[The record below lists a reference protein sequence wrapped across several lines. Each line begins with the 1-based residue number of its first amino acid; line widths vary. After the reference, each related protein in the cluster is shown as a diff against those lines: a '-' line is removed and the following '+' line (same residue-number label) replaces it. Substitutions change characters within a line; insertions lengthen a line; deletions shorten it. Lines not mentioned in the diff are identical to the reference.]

1 MKSKQK
7 KEGAIYQNPNL
18 SVSGIQLSIM
28 IGDPL
33 WLSGL
38 TRYMKL
44 PTLER
49 EVCILYFSNRYNRD
63 RNDKFLFIQKLF
75 QTVKGKHGYTCV
87 FCKTWTVSEFTLL
100 TV

>member
-33 WLSGL
+33 GLSGL

-63 RNDKFLFIQKLF
+63 RNDKFIFIQKLL
-75 QTVKGKHGYTCV
+75 QTAKGKHGYT
-87 FCKTWTVSEFTLL
+87 
-100 TV
+100 

>member
-7 KEGAIYQNPNL
+7 KERAIYQNPNF
-18 SVSGIQLSIM
+18 SVSAIQLSIM
-28 IGDPL
+28 TL

-63 RNDKFLFIQKLF
+63 RNDKFIFIQKLL
-75 QTVKGKHGYTCV
+75 QTAKGKHGYT
-87 FCKTWTVSEFTLL
+87 
-100 TV
+100 